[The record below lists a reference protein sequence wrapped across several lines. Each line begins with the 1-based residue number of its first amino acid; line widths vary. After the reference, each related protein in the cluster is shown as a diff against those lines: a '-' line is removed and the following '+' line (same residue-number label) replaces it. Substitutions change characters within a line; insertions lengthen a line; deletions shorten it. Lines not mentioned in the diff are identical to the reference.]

1 MAKSLLDRDT
11 QSADS
16 FSQPFWLSLSA
27 PETNTNQ
34 INFKPPFPSYPSGHA
49 TFGGA
54 FFQSLR
60 LFYKRRDNLKFAD
73 DEADNISFSATSDE
87 LNGISRDLRQPYV
100 PTAPITDQLGTV
112 RTDIGFRSYPSL
124 WAAMF
129 DNGISRV
136 YLGVHW
142 GFDAFAQ
149 SDVLKNGQTFNAN
162 GTVDYKNPK
171 DITYKAMAGRGDRPG
186 QQFPIGGVPLGIGI
200 ANDIFQS
207 NIKPT
212 PSARQPSGRN
222 RCGDPLPKPTASGS
236 ASNGTSTGTST
247 GTSNG
252 TSTGTSS
259 GTSAGASNTTS
270 TGLSNTAS
278 AGTPTGA
285 TNNAP
290 NSRN

>member
-1 MAKSLLDRDT
+1 
-11 QSADS
+11 
-16 FSQPFWLSLSA
+16 
-27 PETNTNQ
+27 
-34 INFKPPFPSYPSGHA
+34 
-49 TFGGA
+49 
-54 FFQSLR
+54 
-60 LFYKRRDNLKFAD
+60 
-73 DEADNISFSATSDE
+73 
-87 LNGISRDLRQPYV
+87 
-100 PTAPITDQLGTV
+100 
-112 RTDIGFRSYPSL
+112 
-124 WAAMF
+124 MF

-222 RCGDPLPKPTASGS
+222 RCGDPLPKPTASES
-236 ASNGTSTGTST
+236 VSNGTSTGTS
-247 GTSNG
+247 NG
-252 TSTGTSS
+252 A
-259 GTSAGASNTTS
+259 SAGASNTTS

-290 NSRN
+290 NSRNQATQL